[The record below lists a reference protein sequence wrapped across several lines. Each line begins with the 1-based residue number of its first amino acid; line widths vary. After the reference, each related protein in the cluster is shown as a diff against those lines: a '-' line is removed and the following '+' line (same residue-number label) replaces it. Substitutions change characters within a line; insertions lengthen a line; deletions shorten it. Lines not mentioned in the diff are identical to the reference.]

1 MYSRW
6 FYVEARVLRNL
17 VEVVELIVN
26 VQRLLDVTSQCHF
39 DLRWGFERSNYNA
52 LLVFVIPFNVTLG
65 FCDIVSVIHV
75 NLIIRLVLNS
85 IEHHDI
91 AGDNQHGNG
100 NNQIQ
105 NAKDRKQNDQILRF
119 PRGTNG
125 IESLLQELYSL
136 VRIAT
141 PHGP

>member
-1 MYSRW
+1 M
-6 FYVEARVLRNL
+6 EARVLRNL

-26 VQRLLDVTSQCHF
+26 VQRL
-39 DLRWGFERSNYNA
+39 R
-52 LLVFVIPFNVTLG
+52 
-65 FCDIVSVIHV
+65 DIVSVIHV

>member
-1 MYSRW
+1 M
-6 FYVEARVLRNL
+6 EARVLRNL

-39 DLRWGFERSNYNA
+39 DLRWGFEWSNYNA
-52 LLVFVIPFNVTLG
+52 LLVFVIPFNVALG

-75 NLIIRLVLNS
+75 NLIIRLVFNS

-91 AGDNQHGNG
+91 AGDNRN
-100 NNQIQ
+100 
-105 NAKDRKQNDQILRF
+105 QNDQILRYQ
-119 PRGTNG
+119 RGSNG
-125 IESLLQELYSL
+125 IEPLVQELYSL
-136 VRIAT
+136 VRIAI